1 MTTAHDDGASL
12 RARLV
17 GAGPET
23 VCAFL
28 AACYRERDWTVERGV
43 ASDTTGDEW
52 HRLAVTSPRGRTRR
66 LFVPS
71 SPVAAR
77 SRSDDEGE
85 DPVAISTPS
94 SLGADDRVVWTADGL
109 PPFGDVSTATVLGTD
124 ALCEQFRYALD
135 PSQRDRVAATVFGV
149 DDAAAVLTRPERTV
163 PSPPSS
169 ESVPSPPSSES
180 APSPSSSES
189 VPSPSSSES
198 VPSPSSSESVPSPP
212 SSESVPSSSSSER
225 SAESATDADTDGS
238 RAPGA
243 DREEDSRPPRSAD
256 TDPPSAGGHG
266 DTVTAERADPPA
278 NSESPAAGDRSRL
291 WLVTLAAVCLAVAL
305 GGLATGLG
313 PAAPWAD
320 PGSPA
325 EGVAVADGTPT
336 AGTTTFE
343 GRVGTPRRS
352 GGVAGATGADT
363 GTPVADAEALPPGV
377 GADGSLD
384 VALLADRTRAVL
396 STRSYRFV
404 YTYRERVAGR
414 ATVRWRETATVAGP
428 GQYASR
434 VSTLGT
440 PVDEPTTFDR
450 TPVYVADGTAVELL
464 RDGSVSRART
474 DGVGGRRGAASDPF
488 LSRLEQYVDWYLTVE
503 ATRLRGRERT
513 ANGTVALVA
522 LRGDPWPG
530 VENTTGTVVVGPD
543 GLVREIHRSY
553 TLPNDPAV
561 TATVTVRVTAV
572 GETTVDPPA
581 WVQRNGT
588 ATATPGTETATA
600 GNGTTSG

>member
-1 MTTAHDDGASL
+1 MTTAHDDGESL

-17 GAGPET
+17 GADPET

-28 AACYRERDWTVERGV
+28 AACYRERDWTVERV
-43 ASDTTGDEW
+43 VESDAVGDEW

-71 SPVAAR
+71 AAVVARTRGDGEVDAPVA
-77 SRSDDEGE
+77 S
-85 DPVAISTPS
+85 PTPP
-94 SLGADDRVVWTADGL
+94 SLATDDRVVWTADAT
-109 PPFGDVSTATVLGTD
+109 PSFGDVSTATVLGAD

-135 PSQRDRVAATVFGV
+135 ATQRDHVAATVFGV
-149 DDAAAVLTRPERTV
+149 DDAAAIWTRPER
-163 PSPPSS
+163 
-169 ESVPSPPSSES
+169 
-180 APSPSSSES
+180 A
-189 VPSPSSSES
+189 VPSPSSSERVVS
-198 VPSPSSSESVPSPP
+198 PPSSSERVA
-212 SSESVPSSSSSER
+212 SSDPDR
-225 SAESATDADTDGS
+225 AADSATDADESGES
-238 RAPGA
+238 GA
-243 DREEDSRPPRSAD
+243 DREVDWSPTSSVD
-256 TDPPSAGGHG
+256 TDGSSTGGTDDTATIGRAESSASG
-266 DTVTAERADPPA
+266 ESPA
-278 NSESPAAGDRSRL
+278 ASESPASDDRSRL
-291 WLVTLAAVCLAVAL
+291 WLVTLVAVCLAVAL
-305 GGLATGLG
+305 GGLAAGLG
-313 PAAPWAD
+313 PATPWGEA
-320 PGSPA
+320 GSPA
-325 EGVAVADGTPT
+325 EGAAAADGTPA

-352 GGVAGATGADT
+352 GAVAGATGADT
-363 GTPVADAEALPPGV
+363 GTPVADAETLPPGV
-377 GADGSLD
+377 GADGGLD

-396 STRSYRFV
+396 SNRSYRFV
-404 YTYRERVAGR
+404 YTYRERVADR

-428 GQYASR
+428 DRYASR

-450 TPVYVADGTAVELL
+450 TPVYVAGGTAVELL
-464 RDGSVSRART
+464 RDGNVSRART

-503 ATRLRGRERT
+503 ETRLRGRERT
-513 ANGTVALVA
+513 VNGTVALVA

-572 GETTVDPPA
+572 GETTVDRPA
-581 WVQRNGT
+581 WVARNGT
-588 ATATPGTETATA
+588 ATAIA
-600 GNGTTSG
+600 GNGTASG